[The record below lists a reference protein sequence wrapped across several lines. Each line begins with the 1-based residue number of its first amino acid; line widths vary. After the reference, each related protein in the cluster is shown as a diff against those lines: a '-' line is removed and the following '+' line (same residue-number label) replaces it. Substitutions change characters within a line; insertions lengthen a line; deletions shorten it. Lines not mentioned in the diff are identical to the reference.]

1 MTTGSIGARFER
13 RGVGHIPF
21 SVTTLRNATETII
34 EAAVKGVAMPIRL
47 SNAYCVALA
56 AQDEEYRAVMN
67 GPGVNL
73 PDGTPIPWVMNYG
86 SDVDVFAGRVR
97 GPSLFVE
104 VLDIGRRSNVRHFF
118 LGATEDTLASLVE
131 QASARFPGIQI
142 AGAYSPPFAPVTE
155 HFYAQCVSEIQ
166 RTDAQIVWVAL
177 GTPKQD
183 VVGATI
189 AEMAQLP
196 TVAVGAAFDF
206 LAGTVREAPVWIQN
220 SGTEWLFRLATEPR
234 RLWRRYLIGNF
245 QFLRAAYYA
254 RGLRNLPAIE
264 I

>member
-1 MTTGSIGARFER
+1 MSTSSIGVRLER

-21 SVTTLRNATETII
+21 GVTTLQGATQTVI
-34 EAAVKGVAMPIRL
+34 EAAVKGVPMPIRL

-56 AQDEEYRAVMN
+56 STDEKYRAVMN
-67 GPGVNL
+67 GPGVNF

-86 SDVDVFAGRVR
+86 TRAPALAGRVR

-104 VLDIGRRSNVRHFF
+104 VLDAGRRSDVGHFF
-118 LGATEDTLASLVE
+118 LGATEDTLARLVE
-131 QASARFPGIQI
+131 QVSARFPGIRI
-142 AGAYSPPFAPVTE
+142 AGTYSPPFSPVTE
-155 HFYAQCVSEIQ
+155 DFYAQCVSKIRQ
-166 RTDAQIVWVAL
+166 TDAQIIWVAL

-206 LAGTVREAPVWIQN
+206 LAGTVREAPEWVQN

-245 QFLRAAYYA
+245 QFLRAAYNG